1 MVEKTRSFV
10 RGKLGYNSR
19 FADGDYPPVYPQAGP
34 EKDEGTRWGWKKRRR
49 KSGKFSSRRP
59 CRPSARG
66 KPRENQVRGY
76 DPADVPRGVAG
87 RNERPSAEGRAG
99 EAETETG
106 RPAGDGAR
114 DRGGRPR
121 LIPRRGGERGPRGQ
135 PPPPGRGRVRPAA
148 RARRRRRPPARRDE
162 EAHNLRRPGIPPRHA
177 EAVGVHERRRLRPP
191 VAGHAGCLPRDGG
204 GVLPSLPRRHGMAG
218 MPGEGRLRRDGG
230 HGGRCG

>member
-1 MVEKTRSFV
+1 MEKT
-10 RGKLGYNSR
+10 K
-19 FADGDYPPVYPQAGP
+19 
-34 EKDEGTRWGWKKRRR
+34 KKKWKVL
-49 KSGKFSSRRP
+49 FSSTVSTVRP
-59 CRPSARG
+59 RKAKG
-66 KPRENQVRGY
+66 EQVRGY
-76 DPADVPRGVAG
+76 DPEDVPRGVAG

-99 EAETETG
+99 EAEIETG
-106 RPAGDGAR
+106 RPAGDWAR
-114 DRGGRPR
+114 GRGRPR

-218 MPGEGRLRRDGG
+218 MPGQGRLRRDGG
-230 HGGRCG
+230 HGDSSR